1 MIELVENKT
10 VRNPRN
16 KYRLLIEK
24 KPVKAKI
31 RSFTRDEELLL
42 NISTTDFVS
51 AKTICK
57 YKFQDYPNLY
67 YLSLPLNLPASYL
80 IKVGIT
86 YNSSS
91 KRYELRFRYSAN
103 TKIWK
108 DRNNYLRFYGIYSNL
123 IAELNYSKSDVAKQ
137 FRHNNLKPEINTISQ
152 KLGFEVSFSVYNLER
167 SLSEEIEYYSIILNE
182 YHLEALRTAVD
193 SRNFKNSEF
202 VETIF
207 KFPLSI
213 KVVCEQYLLYFAQFL
228 QDLGINATSNL
239 KEEAGKVLFSVTPTD
254 GVEALDKIREA
265 LAVYLNLPS
274 SPVVYDE
281 SIPSMRL
288 KQQIDNLQHAL
299 KMSEMEYRLA
309 QRVIESQDK
318 IIQQKDSTIEQQSKI
333 LEKLTDKAVM
343 INSAENKEELEELF
357 EGVKI
362 GKSKFL
368 AEQGGLHLNP
378 LTALKSVGKKITGK
392 DDEIIS
398 LNLNGEI
405 DLQD

>member
-1 MIELVENKT
+1 MFEVLRNDKRPSYLPDTKYLLFHDGELLERITVEADDNDHKGFYKIETSHNYETKYILGFTLNDFVHFASRIILRNANFIEGFNWRIEIMPQIKTSEILFNLAPNLEFWNYPYSFSEYKESFLEIFNKLNRFNFYSYYNYNLVNSSSLSLRAEHDFKNKSFFEELD
-10 VRNPRN
+10 
-16 KYRLLIEK
+16 KFKDLLIEVHVK
-24 KPVKAKI
+24 VADLLTKNSKLYFYFNFPNDVKA
-31 RSFTRDEELLL
+31 F
-42 NISTTDFVS
+42 
-51 AKTICK
+51 
-57 YKFQDYPNLY
+57 
-67 YLSLPLNLPASYL
+67 
-80 IKVGIT
+80 
-86 YNSSS
+86 
-91 KRYELRFRYSAN
+91 
-103 TKIWK
+103 
-108 DRNNYLRFYGIYSNL
+108 
-123 IAELNYSKSDVAKQ
+123 
-137 FRHNNLKPEINTISQ
+137 
-152 KLGFEVSFSVYNLER
+152 
-167 SLSEEIEYYSIILNE
+167 
-182 YHLEALRTAVD
+182 
-193 SRNFKNSEF
+193 
-202 VETIF
+202 
-207 KFPLSI
+207 
-213 KVVCEQYLLYFAQFL
+213 CEQYLLYFVKFL
-228 QDLGINATSNL
+228 QDLGISATSDL
-239 KEEAGKVLFSVTPTD
+239 KEEAEKVLFSVTPTD
-254 GVEALDKIREA
+254 DVEALDKIREA

-392 DDEIIS
+392 DSEIIS
-398 LNLNGEI
+398 LNLNEEN
-405 DLQD
+405 DL